1 MCCVR
6 LNKIA
11 EFVVLTDP
19 QAQLAARE
27 GMMQEAL
34 RTMADDMTHEIED
47 LRRRLHK
54 YEPPPAPLP
63 E

>member
-1 MCCVR
+1 M
-6 LNKIA
+6 A
-11 EFVVLTDP
+11 ELVVLTDP